1 MEGTYG
7 MYPSASTPV
16 AQPIQDYKEKSDRSP
31 STPKPV
37 AQRIQDYLEKIG
49 NPSTPPVKL
58 RRGTEIIKKQVEKS
72 PNNASIDN
80 PRRIRRSVSLSN
92 IDTSQFRPLTSESI
106 PTLSLVEQVKKLGP
120 GKKTQD
126 DPLTTTT
133 LESTSQE
140 SLRQKKITR
149 DRRSRSFST
158 QQEFMALLST
168 SPPHSLVD
176 AVKKHYPIEKFRDGS
191 RVYCKNP
198 LVKSDTLREAIRR
211 QRSASNLGTSP
222 PEVTSPKTPRKLLR
236 RHPVLKTKD
245 VQKNIKKFWQKHIQ
259 KLAKEISLLDLFYEK
274 VLLGPIEDA
283 LEKTQNV
290 YEAIKDKNSPIAK
303 KISCFLIPFSSPP
316 QSQEIFEKLR
326 VLKEIHQLSNE
337 LTDRSMLKIFKTF
350 TASKM
355 VKLLTDWGVSGT
367 YHWKKS
373 KLTSTCLL
381 PAKDIYRTQAP
392 DGFALANIVINGKLV
407 IAEGSAIAAPDLF
420 EKVLTRIYEIQA
432 PEMLLPIEKQV
443 SLFLFFAAARTH
455 NPVLNLLK
463 ANPINWA
470 EVQDMLGCRL
480 DLSLMK
486 TFESMKEAY
495 YTNSRTL
502 HWEKTIEDLDCEIAS
517 TQLDA
522 FENFKLSHLKACDST
537 DWKIF
542 ESFLKTKISQEHIPY
557 LDFQLLCNK
566 AAENYESYLQNALLK
581 LMIPGFEIL
590 QLLSTENIAYT
601 DQIFRAWLHPL
612 KNGTFVAMS
621 TDTSIKKTFHLT
633 IAKDCIQVDIP
644 LHFTVHPKVNED
656 PDCFRVIKALEY
668 FKLHFNWTLSLSEGE
683 ADIHGLLETKL
694 IIQSQALNKSASAPA
709 VLTILEYFQRATEI
723 SFDQTFASKCEFKPL
738 TIFFEKN
745 D

>member
-16 AQPIQDYKEKSDRSP
+16 AKRVQDYEER
-31 STPKPV
+31 V
-37 AQRIQDYLEKIG
+37 LR
-49 NPSTPPVKL
+49 NPSTPLTKP
-58 RRGTEIIKKQVEKS
+58 RRATEIFKQQVEKS
-72 PNNASIDN
+72 QQKASIDD
-80 PRRIRRSVSLSN
+80 PKRIRRSVSLSS
-92 IDTSQFRPLTSESI
+92 IDTSQFRFLTSESSS
-106 PTLSLVEQVKKLGP
+106 PPSFVEQAKNLGS
-120 GKKTQD
+120 KQKAQD
-126 DPLTTTT
+126 DSLATRT
-133 LESTSQE
+133 LISAPQE

-176 AVKKHYPIEKFRDGS
+176 AVKKHYPVEKFRYGS
-191 RVYCKNP
+191 KVYCENP

-236 RHPVLKTKD
+236 RHAVLKTKD

-259 KLAKEISLLDLFYEK
+259 KHAKEISLLDLFYEK

-290 YEAIKDKNSPIAK
+290 YESIKDKNSPIAK

-326 VLKEIHQLSNE
+326 VLKEIHQLSTE
-337 LTDRSMLKIFKTF
+337 LTERSMLKIFKTF
-350 TASKM
+350 TASQM

-392 DGFALANIVINGKLV
+392 DGFALANIFINGKLV
-407 IAEGSAIAAPDLF
+407 IAEGSEIAAPDLF

-470 EVQDMLGCRL
+470 KVQDMLECRL
-480 DLSLMK
+480 EVALIK
-486 TFESMKEAY
+486 NFESMKEAY
-495 YTNSRTL
+495 YTNSRASR
-502 HWEKTIEDLDCEIAS
+502 WEKTIEELGCEIAS

-522 FENFKLSHLKACDST
+522 FENFTYTHPKACDST
-537 DWKIF
+537 DWELF
-542 ESFLKTKISQEHIPY
+542 ESFLKTKISQENMRY

-566 AAENYESYLQNALLK
+566 AAENYESYLQNTLLK

-590 QLLSTENIAYT
+590 QLLSTEVIAYT
-601 DQIFRAWLHPL
+601 DQIFRTWLHPL

-633 IAKDCIQVDIP
+633 IAKDSIQVDIP

-668 FKLHFNWTLSLSEGE
+668 FKLHFNWTLSLSEE
-683 ADIHGLLETKL
+683 QADIQGLLETKL